1 MPRTKT
7 ENRKYLQ
14 QWRRNNQNEKRFNKP
29 LREFMQVKYRDEYNE
44 YCHFFKTLNE
54 KHPAA
59 KDLTKTRTY
68 KKWKSRQLNCEDT
81 DKETTGETPE
91 IPPPEDTDE
100 ETTGETP
107 EIPPPE
113 DVELPV
119 AVKDYLDV
127 VVQEVQPLANAE
139 INHADNQ
146 IQQIID
152 ELEQNDVIQGV
163 LNDVELGLFNE
174 VQADDDEV
182 QADDDE
188 VQDDDEG
195 IALDIETEL
204 NDIVEPFNYELE
216 VQDVDFF

>member
-7 ENRKYLQ
+7 ENKKYLR
-14 QWRRNNQNEKRFNKP
+14 QWRKNNQNEKRFSKP
-29 LREFMQVKYRDEYNE
+29 LRQFMQVKYRDEYNE

-54 KHPAA
+54 KHPEA
-59 KDLTKTRTY
+59 KDLTKTSTY

-81 DKETTGETPE
+81 D
-91 IPPPEDTDE
+91 E
-100 ETTGETP
+100 ETNGETP

-119 AVKDYLDV
+119 AVQGVQPLEIPPPEDVELPVAVQDYLDV
-127 VVQEVQPLANAE
+127 VVQEVQPLGNVE
-139 INHADNQ
+139 INHVDNQ

-152 ELEQNDVIQGV
+152 ELEQNDVIRGV

-174 VQADDDEV
+174 VQD
-182 QADDDE
+182 DDDE

-216 VQDVDFF
+216 VRDVDFF